1 MTSSMP
7 WVKLY
12 TEMLDDPKI
21 GRLTA
26 ALRWRFVELVL
37 LAGECDA
44 EGYLLKGDEPLT
56 IDDIAWR
63 LRGDPD
69 NLKENMDR
77 LQEAGLIE
85 NQDGV
90 WLISKFAER
99 QGRSQSEKRKQW
111 REAQQRKR
119 GKDEETDEETD
130 KEDEPAK
137 EENDTPDDIKSIMD
151 ESSMSHTP
159 RVEESR
165 EEVEKIREEVD
176 IGAGAP
182 LPDPLAPD
190 TPGALAFFE
199 ILGREFTA
207 KKRKV
212 PEKFTSY
219 ASKQKFLDDAE
230 GRLTLTEIKDATT
243 RACEKNIT
251 SIVGAVDFVAKWDT
265 SGPPSR
271 NGRGPA
277 SKPVSILDNLLE
289 DDDGDE

>member
-1 MTSSMP
+1 MP

-119 GKDEETDEETD
+119 GKDEQEPDEEND
-130 KEDEPAK
+130 QEDEPEK
-137 EENDTPDDIKSIMD
+137 EENDIPDDIKSVID
-151 ESSMSHTP
+151 DSSMSHTP

-165 EEVEKIREEVD
+165 EEVEKIRKEKD

-199 ILGREFTA
+199 IL
-207 KKRKV
+207 
-212 PEKFTSY
+212 
-219 ASKQKFLDDAE
+219 
-230 GRLTLTEIKDATT
+230 
-243 RACEKNIT
+243 
-251 SIVGAVDFVAKWDT
+251 
-265 SGPPSR
+265 
-271 NGRGPA
+271 
-277 SKPVSILDNLLE
+277 
-289 DDDGDE
+289 